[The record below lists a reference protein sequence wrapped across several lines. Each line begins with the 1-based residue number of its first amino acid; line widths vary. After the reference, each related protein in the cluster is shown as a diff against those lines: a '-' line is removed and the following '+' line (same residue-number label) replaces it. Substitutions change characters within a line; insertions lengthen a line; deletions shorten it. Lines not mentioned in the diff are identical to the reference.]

1 MNLRI
6 IPTTSS
12 GVATVH
18 VSLNV
23 GMQNCRDAALAK
35 CHLAHVVE
43 HMIAQLASPKFSNP
57 QENNRILAVAGV
69 NSNAFTDSHRTV
81 YTATGPE
88 AGIQLYLKM
97 LAYTLQTR
105 TVDKGITSELK
116 SVRRELENALNEKD
130 RQTHVMFRHKLYG
143 EDPKLLE
150 KSITYVKGLIKNE
163 QKAVRDIKAFID
175 RHYTVQN
182 LSITIAIN
190 KISYKIER
198 NLKRIYQSLKD
209 NDEAYRPPLENLKN
223 INWGPLNNKC
233 KVVIER
239 GMDASTC
246 TLFVA
251 WELRNV
257 NVTDHHALQAL
268 GAVRTALTGGL
279 HVRLTHRLRTE
290 QQVVYSVV
298 SDLMIT
304 DKNRNSSC
312 LLITTQCS
320 PAHVKLIVN
329 EIHKELKNIK
339 DKKISE
345 DELTQFKNQ
354 KVMYLNEHFA
364 DQSSANLVLMHS
376 SNVAWSR
383 KTLTLSQRLGLISS
397 LTTKDVARAA
407 DMHLGDKMT
416 IVIGCHQS
424 SAKTIKSEMSC

>member
-1 MNLRI
+1 MNLKV
-6 IPTTSS
+6 IPTQSS

-18 VSLNV
+18 VSFNV

-43 HMIAQLASPKFSNP
+43 HMVAQLASPKYADP
-57 QENNRILAVAGV
+57 KENNRVLAVAGV

-81 YTATGPE
+81 YTATGSE

-105 TVDKGITSELK
+105 TVDNGITSELK

-150 KSITYVKGLIKNE
+150 KSITYVKSLIKDE

-182 LSITIAIN
+182 LSITIAI
-190 KISYKIER
+190 KTVSYKIER
-198 NLKRIYQSLKD
+198 NLKRIYQSLND
-209 NDEAYRPPLENLKN
+209 NGEAYRPPFENLKN
-223 INWGPLNNKC
+223 IHWKPLNNKC
-233 KVVIER
+233 KVVIEK

-246 TLFVA
+246 TLFLA

-257 NVTDHHALQAL
+257 NVTDNHALQAL
-268 GAVRTALTGGL
+268 GAVRIALTGGL
-279 HVRLTHRLRTE
+279 HARLTHRLRTV
-290 QQVVYSVV
+290 QQVVYSVA
-298 SDLMIT
+298 SDLT
-304 DKNRNSSC
+304 LADKNRDSSC

-329 EIHKELKNIK
+329 EVREAMQKIK
-339 DKKISE
+339 HEKISE

-354 KVMYLNEHFA
+354 KKMLLNELFA
-364 DQSSANLVLMHS
+364 DASSSNLVSMHSANF
-376 SNVAWSR
+376 AWNR
-383 KTLTLSQRLGLISS
+383 ETLTLPQRLQLISNLS
-397 LTTKDVARAA
+397 TDDVARAA
-407 DMHLGDKMT
+407 DMHVGNSMT
-416 IVIGCHQS
+416 IVIGCHQN
-424 SAKTIKSEMSC
+424 SAKTIRSEMSC